1 MPIKILSTWL
11 HLLFLKKTLK
21 KIGMDSEERLQQQL
35 FQAGYNVP
43 KKTVQEFSKFLQT
56 ESHSSTQNSTY
67 DKSTSNQI
75 STTKRSKKKKSLKK
89 KKPTTT
95 KTQLSIPAD
104 FQQEEDIWLKK
115 IQQLQQKANAIDLQL
130 QICCEIC
137 SDEER
142 YSCSP
147 LYYFNYE
154 NYKDP
159 YPKIRC
165 CKGGRGY
172 ILPPPWRANRRR
184 YPIYKNE
191 VYSRPPDFIN
201 ELRALERK
209 PRPYVPGN
217 EQRNDDLRFRIR
229 EKLRYSHPDFH
240 LY

>member
-1 MPIKILSTWL
+1 
-11 HLLFLKKTLK
+11 
-21 KIGMDSEERLQQQL
+21 MDYEERLQQQL
-35 FQAGYNVP
+35 HQVGYNVP
-43 KKTVQEFSKFLQT
+43 KNIVQEFSQFLQA
-56 ESHSSTQNSTY
+56 ESDSSNQNNSSY
-67 DKSTSNQI
+67 KSQKSTKK
-75 STTKRSKKKKSLKK
+75 TTETSKKKTIKKRKKS
-89 KKPTTT
+89 TT
-95 KTQLSIPAD
+95 KTQISIPAD
-104 FQQEEDIWLKK
+104 FQQEEDIWISK

-130 QICCEIC
+130 QACCEVC
-137 SDEER
+137 SEEGR

-147 LYYFNYE
+147 LYFFNYE

-172 ILPPPWRANRRR
+172 IYPPPWRANRRR

-191 VYSRPPDFIN
+191 VYSRPPDFIH
-201 ELRALERK
+201 ELRAIERK

-217 EQRNDDLRFRIR
+217 EQRNDDMRFRIR

>member
-1 MPIKILSTWL
+1 
-11 HLLFLKKTLK
+11 
-21 KIGMDSEERLQQQL
+21 MDYEERLQQQL
-35 FQAGYNVP
+35 HHVGYNVP
-43 KKTVQEFSKFLQT
+43 KNIVQEFSQFLQN
-56 ESHSSTQNSTY
+56 ESDSSGQNYSRKTQT
-67 DKSTSNQI
+67 I
-75 STTKRSKKKKSLKK
+75 TKKVSHKKKSIKK
-89 KKPTTT
+89 RKTTTTT
-95 KTQLSIPAD
+95 KAQLSIPAD
-104 FQQEEDIWLKK
+104 FQQEEDVWISKM
-115 IQQLQQKANAIDLQL
+115 QQLQQKANAIDLQL
-130 QICCEIC
+130 QACCEVC
-137 SDEER
+137 SEDGR

-172 ILPPPWRANRRR
+172 IYPPPWRANRRR

-191 VYSRPPDFIN
+191 VYSRPPDFIH
-201 ELRALERK
+201 ELRAIERK

-229 EKLRYSHPDFH
+229 EKMRYSHPDFH